1 MDVGPNILTKNQNF
15 KKLRHSFV
23 DKRVPITTTLIP
35 SCHWKTLVAF
45 CLQKKRLA
53 NAFLTLIL
61 NYHKIVRKNKYA
73 IQNNNNMAIQWYMML
88 LIHCLF

>member
-1 MDVGPNILTKNQNF
+1 MDVGK
-15 KKLRHSFV
+15 RV

-35 SCHWKTLVAF
+35 SCHWKTLAAF

-61 NYHKIVRKNKYA
+61 NYHKIVRKNKLCYPK
-73 IQNNNNMAIQWYMML
+73 QQQHGYSMVYDVTYSL
-88 LIHCLF
+88 LVLIEKLIFFKKQL